1 MSDNMKLWEL
11 VEKTNPAYTKPAKI
25 GGMKI
30 TAIAPQYQIKLAT
43 EQFGPYGKGFGFKKI
58 ELDYSLVEKLDLV
71 VFKGVFFFPDG
82 EFEIINSSKMFMDR
96 AKKMVDADFAKKI
109 ETDALTKALS
119 KLGFNADVFMGRFDD
134 TKYVM
139 EMKEEFNKPPVINE
153 NQITALRSL
162 FHSGMS
168 EQQFLQQWN
177 IPTMQDIQQASY
189 DNISNWLIESKK
201 ISITMEQQA

>member
-1 MSDNMKLWEL
+1 MIDNMELWGK
-11 VEKTNPAYTKPAKI
+11 VEKTDPAYTKEAKI

-58 ELDYSLVEKLDLV
+58 ELDYSLVATLDLV

-134 TKYVM
+134 TKYVL
-139 EMKEEFNKPPVINE
+139 EMKKEFAPVDVEIEQIKAMTVQEVKDNWGGLIASKWSMLDNE
-153 NQITALRSL
+153 TVTKLNNLFNQ
-162 FHSGMS
+162 
-168 EQQFLQQWN
+168 
-177 IPTMQDIQQASY
+177 
-189 DNISNWLIESKK
+189 
-201 ISITMEQQA
+201 